1 MGKRV
6 FSTWKS
12 TLLTHASPTHTKTR
26 LPTKRK
32 MRNISQQKTKKN
44 KNKAFSYGARLMLW
58 FCRNGIVIM
67 VMLFFF
73 FRGNAV
79 CEEGGEEKKARWS
92 LIHASHILRKRRKTN
107 FFGSKVRENN
117 ARGRKIE
124 KLPLPLLSLLPA
136 CICIVISRQTRDDFF
151 LKKEIWER
159 HERACRKW
167 YFVSEWGRSSV
178 LAFACNFLGT
188 AG

>member
-32 MRNISQQKTKKN
+32 TRNISQQKTKKN

-67 VMLFFF
+67 VMLFCFF
-73 FRGNAV
+73 SGKCSV
-79 CEEGGEEKKARWS
+79 LGGEEKKARWS
-92 LIHASHILRKRRKTN
+92 LIHASHILRRRRKN
-107 FFGSKVRENN
+107 IFFGSKVRENN
-117 ARGRKIE
+117 ARGQENWKIAS
-124 KLPLPLLSLLPA
+124 PSPQSP
-136 CICIVISRQTRDDFF
+136 SRMHMHCYFSADTRCFF
-151 LKKEIWER
+151 YKKNSGKT
-159 HERACRKW
+159 RACLPKMI
-167 YFVSEWGRSSV
+167 FCIGMGPLFCFGICVQFLWGRV
-178 LAFACNFLGT
+178 
-188 AG
+188 